1 MPTLVCLFG
10 LLVAALFAIFAHAG
24 SGQPVAGQTSWI
36 DLTFWAIVIA
46 SAAPL
51 VVDWINEGLS
61 SLRRRFDPSP
71 APQAEKS
78 ESI

>member
-1 MPTLVCLFG
+1 MFG

-24 SGQPVAGQTSWI
+24 SNQPVAGRTSWI

-51 VVDWINEGLS
+51 AVDWARDSIKGARERFS
-61 SLRRRFDPSP
+61 RRRRSDSVT
-71 APQAEKS
+71 ET
-78 ESI
+78 ETV